1 MFDFVKWRKELF
13 DAFVQ
18 DDEFCYEFGWYWI
31 EDEKWMSGK
40 VHVNRLSII
49 ISAINLTVGQT
60 ALHFEVNFGWQ
71 SQQLETKNG
80 STKDG
85 KSRENGANPNQPKI
99 DNFGYFFLPENLMA
113 MMTKTWSTKIRKLR
127 IIGRGER
134 RWWNWGIG

>member
-1 MFDFVKWRKELF
+1 
-13 DAFVQ
+13 
-18 DDEFCYEFGWYWI
+18 
-31 EDEKWMSGK
+31 MSGNK
-40 VHVNRLSII
+40 TCLLIDFQTIFII
-49 ISAINLTVGQT
+49 KSAINLTIGQT